1 MELLQTILVTLVTL
15 GIVVT
20 IHEYGHFAI
29 ARLCG
34 VKVLRFC
41 IGFGKPLVSWHDRRG
56 TEYAIAA
63 IPLGGYVKMLDE
75 REAPV
80 PADQL
85 QYAFNR
91 KTVGRRMAIVSAGPI
106 ANLLL
111 AVAVFWV
118 IYLHG
123 VTDVVPLIDKVEPN
137 SIAAAAGLRSGQEIV
152 AVDDNETP
160 TRQALNQAL
169 LERIGETGTLRFS
182 VREKGSDVVEHHA
195 GQLHEWMSAE
205 MDKAPDLVGSL
216 GIDLWYPPS
225 KAVIG
230 EILPN
235 TPADRA
241 GLKVD
246 DRIVSVD
253 GQGVTSWEDW
263 VSYVRARPEVTMN
276 VELVRDGK
284 TQALALTP
292 DRKVDDKGVAFGQV
306 GVGNKAPEWPPE
318 MLRKQHFNVFTAIA
332 PALKQT
338 WETTTFTLVSIKK
351 MLTGAISHKNLS
363 GPVTIAKVAA
373 ASAKTG
379 WESYVSFLALLS
391 ISLGV
396 LNLLPVPVLD
406 GGHLLFYAVEA
417 VRGSPLPER
426 IQNFSTQIGLGLV
439 MMMMMMAL
447 YNDFSRLLL

>member
-1 MELLQTILVTLVTL
+1 MELLQTILVMLMTLS
-15 GIVVT
+15 IVIT
-20 IHEYGHFAI
+20 IHEYGHFI
-29 ARLCG
+29 VARLCG
-34 VKVLRFC
+34 VRVLRFSL
-41 IGFGKPLVSWHDRRG
+41 GFGNPLVTWRGRTG
-56 TEYAIAA
+56 TEYTIAP
-63 IPLGGYVKMLDE
+63 ILLGGFVKMLDE

-91 KTVGRRMAIVSAGPI
+91 KSVGRRMAIVSAGPI

-111 AVAVFWV
+111 AVAAFWL

-123 VTDVVPLIDKVEPN
+123 VTDVVPLIGKVEPN
-137 SIAAAAGLRSGQEIV
+137 SIAAVAGLRSGQEIV
-152 AVDDNETP
+152 AIDDNETP

-182 VREKGSDVVEHHA
+182 VREKGSDIVERHD
-195 GQLHEWMSAE
+195 GQLHDWLSAE
-205 MDKAPDLVGSL
+205 MDKAPDLAGSL
-216 GIDLWYPPS
+216 GLELWYPRS
-225 KAVIG
+225 EAVIG
-230 EILPN
+230 DVMPH
-235 TPADRA
+235 TPAERA

-253 GQGVTSWEDW
+253 SQPVKMWDDW
-263 VSYVRARPEVTMN
+263 VSYVRSRPEVTMS
-276 VELVRDGK
+276 VELVRGGK
-284 TQALALTP
+284 TLTVALTP
-292 DRKVDDKGVAFGQV
+292 ARKVDDKGVAFGQV

-318 MLRKQHFNVFTAIA
+318 MLRKQNFNVFTAIV

-338 WETTTFTLVSIKK
+338 WETTTFTLVSMKK

-373 ASAKTG
+373 ASARNG
-379 WESYVSFLALLS
+379 WDSYVSFLALLS

-406 GGHLLFYAVEA
+406 GGHLLFYAIEA
-417 VRGSPLPER
+417 VRGSPLSER
-426 IQNFSTQIGLGLV
+426 IQNFGTQIGLGLV

-447 YNDFSRLLL
+447 YNDFSHLLR